1 MSSQRF
7 LDWHFPLILA
17 GVLAG
22 LLGASCGGADSPDA
36 SSPTAPANPANTNF
50 SGTWT
55 GTMTRPAGL
64 GTIEIRWTISQSNEG
79 QLTGPGSLT
88 YNGVTIDALMAAT
101 LESSSGA
108 PAVSFF
114 RIDRAN
120 ATALPRCGIF
130 FPTNSPAFGNITPT
144 SRTLTSTVVAVSY
157 NNCDGFIAPDPPST
171 NRQETTQM
179 TLNKQ

>member
-1 MSSQRF
+1 MSSTRSQHRHV
-7 LDWHFPLILA
+7 DLILA
-17 GVLAG
+17 VVLVC
-22 LLGASCGGADSPDA
+22 LLSARCGGGSPDS
-36 SSPTAPANPANTNF
+36 SSPTAPANADNTNF

-55 GTMTRPAGL
+55 GTLSRPAGL
-64 GTIEIRWTISQSNEG
+64 GPIDVRWTISQNEG
-79 QLTGPGSLT
+79 QLTGPGFLT
-88 YNGVTIDALMAAT
+88 YNGVTIDASMGASF
-101 LESSSGA
+101 ESSSGA

-120 ATALPRCGIF
+120 ATVLPVCGIF
-130 FPTNSPAFGNITPT
+130 FPADSPTFGNITPT
-144 SRTLTSTVVAVSY
+144 SRTLTSTTVAVSY